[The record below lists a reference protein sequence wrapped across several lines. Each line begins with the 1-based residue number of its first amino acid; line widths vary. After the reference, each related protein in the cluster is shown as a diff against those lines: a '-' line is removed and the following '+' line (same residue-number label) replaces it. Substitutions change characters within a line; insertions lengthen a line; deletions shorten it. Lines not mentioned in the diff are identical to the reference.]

1 MGSVDHRHRPSD
13 AQRTGAPR
21 ARLVFVAAFA
31 LMVLD
36 FADRHVI
43 VATFSALQ
51 TKWGLS
57 DAQLGALVSVVS
69 VTVGL
74 GAFPVAR
81 PPAPSR

>member
-13 AQRTGAPR
+13 AQRAGAPR

-43 VATFSALQ
+43 VTTFSALQ
-51 TKWGLS
+51 
-57 DAQLGALVSVVS
+57 
-69 VTVGL
+69 
-74 GAFPVAR
+74 
-81 PPAPSR
+81 